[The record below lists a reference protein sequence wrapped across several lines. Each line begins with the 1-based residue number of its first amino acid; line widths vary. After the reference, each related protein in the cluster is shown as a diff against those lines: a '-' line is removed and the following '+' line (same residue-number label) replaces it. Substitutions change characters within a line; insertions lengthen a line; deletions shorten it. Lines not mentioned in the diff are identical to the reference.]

1 MKTQKTITNQFSSL
15 WGGLRWGFLISIL
28 LLSLASSCNKP
39 QPEPEEQLP
48 TGENTMY
55 YYIDG
60 ELYIPK
66 ASSNGGIYSPA
77 IGYGLC
83 FGDANT
89 FDITTKNLHIQ
100 FYNGIQQIGKIILKQ
115 SNYDS
120 CQVFDNHALFHT
132 KELWS
137 DGIYH
142 TTWYYTHDGT
152 GEINITY
159 LSANKRQFKGTFEM
173 TVYHENTNVEK
184 HITNGHFN
192 INLDTLE

>member
-1 MKTQKTITNQFSSL
+1 MKTL
-15 WGGLRWGFLISIL
+15 HYLALVSIL
-28 LLSLASSCNKP
+28 LLSLTTSCKK
-39 QPEPEEQLP
+39 PEPEQQLP

-77 IGYGLC
+77 ISYGYCGAEHITFEINTN
-83 FGDANT
+83 FGI
-89 FDITTKNLHIQ
+89 DIH
-100 FYNGIQQIGKIILKQ
+100 FEGGINKTGVITLNQ

-120 CQVFDNHALFHT
+120 CQVFENHANYAT
-132 KELWS
+132 TELWN

-152 GEINITY
+152 GTVNITY
-159 LSANKRQFKGTFEM
+159 LSDNKRHFIGTFEM
-173 TVYHENTNVEK
+173 TVYHENTGVEK
-184 HITNGHFN
+184 HITDGHFN
-192 INLDTLE
+192 INIDTLE